1 MKSKTDGRKLAT
13 ISQHHFIGELSFL
26 MYVRDRRKDEQKTEP
41 SNKAS
46 ANVFADDTVHV
57 LEWDFIELSKI
68 MVRDREVANA
78 FAVYSSH
85 DLRNK
90 LLSANAKGDKPIIL
104 PGGTP
109 MILPVETPVIP

>member
-1 MKSKTDGRKLAT
+1 
-13 ISQHHFIGELSFL
+13 

-41 SNKAS
+41 RNKAS
-46 ANVFADDTVHV
+46 ANVFADDTVKTEPRNKASANVFADDTAHMM
-57 LEWDFIELSKI
+57 EWDFIELSKI
-68 MVRDREVANA
+68 MVRDRELANA

-90 LLSANAKGDKPIIL
+90 LLSANAKGDKPMIL

-109 MILPVETPVIP
+109 MILPGETQ